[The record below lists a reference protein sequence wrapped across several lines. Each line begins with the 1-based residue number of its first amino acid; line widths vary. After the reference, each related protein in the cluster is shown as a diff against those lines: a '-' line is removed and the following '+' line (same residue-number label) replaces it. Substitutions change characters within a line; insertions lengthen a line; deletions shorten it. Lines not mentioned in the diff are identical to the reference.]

1 MLCSGSGSGTSK
13 SKTVYTYERDIICLP
28 NWFKSEGE
36 LISKKRS
43 KNFLVLHE
51 RKIVYMQL
59 EEALT
64 VEEMCQMLDSNE
76 FNFRYDINVSDLS
89 NNLQRERVVAS
100 HYVVVGV
107 KAQLDQIVTGFFYG
121 GTGI

>member
-51 RKIVYMQL
+51 RKIAYMQL

-64 VEEMCQMLDSNE
+64 VEEMCQMLDSDE

>member
-107 KAQLDQIVTGFFYG
+107 KAQLDQIVTGFFSG
-121 GTGI
+121 GI